1 MVMHVG
7 GGIGCRPEE
16 WWRAPAQK
24 SWSGGEL
31 GGGGLGGKVGA
42 AGPRIGA
49 RWIGEC
55 DGEHEE
61 ENTKGKPSALSSQM
75 I

>member
-1 MVMHVG
+1 V
-7 GGIGCRPEE
+7 
-16 WWRAPAQK
+16 PAQK
-24 SWSGGEL
+24 
-31 GGGGLGGKVGA
+31 VGA
-42 AGPRIGA
+42 PGPCGGA

-61 ENTKGKPSALSSQM
+61 ENVKGKHLALSSQM